1 MKVYLCRKCG
11 CTASI
16 INQLSTHP
24 TQPASQQV
32 TCWTKMCANYGQTKD
47 TRDTTDIDALFIVED
62 DSAAPDD
69 LQLELLFR
77 NAQAL
82 KRLGV

>member
-1 MKVYLCRKCG
+1 MKLFICRKCG
-11 CTASI
+11 CTAAVI
-16 INQLSTHP
+16 HQPPTHP

-32 TCWTKMCANYGQTKD
+32 TCWTKMCGNYGQTKD
-47 TRDTTDIDALFIVED
+47 TRDTTDIDELFTVED
-62 DSAAPDD
+62 DNTAPDD

-82 KRLGV
+82 KRLKA